1 MLAVDKRDEATLLP
15 LIKRWIEPGT
25 IIISDCWKAYCNLEK
40 HGYTYRTVNH
50 SQEFVKEQGDSTN
63 KMEGHSQGEIRCF
76 RNSEMLRKPDG
87 SKFRYVSAG
96 RLRRETCKMKM
107 EALSRVSAA
116 LPLT

>member
-1 MLAVDKRDEATLLP
+1 MLRNPKQRINNRSALWHLTKKTNVSLKVSQCETQYSRRPRKTQTHNQPLLRM
-15 LIKRWIEPGT
+15 ICVCET
-25 IIISDCWKAYCNLEK
+25 
-40 HGYTYRTVNH
+40 
-50 SQEFVKEQGDSTN
+50 Q
-63 KMEGHSQGEIRCF
+63 SQGEIRCF

-107 EALSRVSAA
+107 EALFRVSAA